1 ERLVWVIAPVL
12 ARIAPILAYPSLHIY
27 DFWQWCGIAVQ
38 IAASWRKLQTDWR
51 AKIRKRHKSPDVSA
65 IQLLELRYLDSSFS
79 IRSLRFT
86 QKRRVRSVNS
96 RVVLWPITQHRQQ
109 LFRLARHLHFP
120 RDLARVIHN
129 ADAGLLDRY

>member
-51 AKIRKRHKSPDVSA
+51 AKIRKQHKSPDISA

-96 RVVLWPITQHRQQ
+96 RVILWSIK
-109 LFRLARHLHFP
+109 LNARRCLHHSPGHDSNSWPKF
-120 RDLARVIHN
+120 AST
-129 ADAGLLDRY
+129 YQT